1 MADYYAGNLMARL
14 AAIEQR
20 LAAVEKRGGGQAN
33 GGDLENTASMPPGT
47 VINLTG
53 LYIPEEETGDI
64 YRLTCRY
71 VDGQP
76 KLYLAW
82 VRSGAVAS

>member
-1 MADYYAGNLMARL
+1 MADYYAGNLIARL
-14 AAIEQR
+14 AAMEQR

-53 LYIPEEETGDI
+53 LYIAEEETGDI

-71 VDGQP
+71 VGTRP
-76 KLYLAW
+76 KLYLTW
-82 VRSGAVAS
+82 VRAGGVAS